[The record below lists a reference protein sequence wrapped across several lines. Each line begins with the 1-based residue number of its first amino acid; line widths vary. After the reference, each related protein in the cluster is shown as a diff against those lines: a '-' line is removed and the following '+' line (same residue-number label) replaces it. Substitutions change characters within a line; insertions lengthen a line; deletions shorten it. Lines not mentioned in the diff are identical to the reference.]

1 LSEEYFSE
9 EYFYPATKEGVEM
22 IDSELRGKYQLL
34 IAGTAWEL
42 YTREKRYNLENIVSL
57 ELELEGIVEKIKELK
72 RQLRKIIKINPSL
85 KDLVRWSLWGKK
97 SVLA

>member
-1 LSEEYFSE
+1 
-9 EYFYPATKEGVEM
+9 M
-22 IDSELRGKYQLL
+22 IDFELRGKYQLL

-42 YTREKRYNLENIVSL
+42 NTREKRYNLENIVSL
-57 ELELEGIVEKIKELK
+57 DLELEGIEEEIKELK

-97 SVLA
+97 SVLT